1 MVTPQPCRRLRR
13 TGWTPARQR
22 QFVTD
27 LATSGN
33 VREVCA
39 RIGLS
44 RTSAYKFRD
53 QPHNAAFAR
62 AWDAALDKYMGE
74 IAGEAAGRVLDGGTR
89 PVKYKGAIVGER
101 VVISNRLLTALL
113 LYRSTPR
120 TSRAKPPKTSTLST

>member
-1 MVTPQPCRRLRR
+1 MVIPPPRRRRRR

-33 VREVCA
+33 VREVCS

-44 RTSAYKFRD
+44 RASAYKFRE
-53 QPHNAAFAR
+53 QPYNAAFAR

-74 IAGEAAGRVLDGGTR
+74 IASEAADRVLDGETR
-89 PVKYKGAIVGER
+89 PVKYKGAIVGEK

-113 LYRSTPR
+113 LYHSQPR
-120 TSRAKPPKTSTLST
+120 TRRAKLPKTSKLST

>member
-1 MVTPQPCRRLRR
+1 MVTPPPRRRRRR

-39 RIGLS
+39 RVGLS
-44 RTSAYKFRD
+44 RTSAYKFRE

-62 AWDAALDKYMGE
+62 AWDAALDRYMAD
-74 IAGEAAGRVLDGGTR
+74 IVDEAADRVSEGETR

-113 LYRSTPR
+113 LYRSQPR

>member
-1 MVTPQPCRRLRR
+1 MVTPPPRRRRRR

-22 QFVTD
+22 RFVTD

-44 RTSAYKFRD
+44 RTSAYKFRE

-62 AWDAALDKYMGE
+62 AWDAALDRYM
-74 IAGEAAGRVLDGGTR
+74 ADLADEAADRVAAGATR
-89 PVKYKGAIVGER
+89 PVTYKGAVVGEQ
-101 VVISNRLLTALL
+101 VVINNRLLTALL
-113 LYRSTPR
+113 LYRSRPQTR
-120 TSRAKPPKTSTLST
+120 RAKPPKTSTLST